1 MLSTMLWTSVE
12 EGKRHMSLY
21 TRMLSCFSHV
31 CFVTLWTVAR
41 QALLSMG
48 LYRQEYWSRLPCPPP
63 GDLPDPG
70 IESASPAASAF
81 RANSLPLRYQGSPK
95 VLNEVISKSTSQ
107 SLTAPTSAPS
117 SSQGRLPAHNLIS
130 KGMLLHL

>member
-1 MLSTMLWTSVE
+1 MLPTMLWTSVE

-21 TRMLSCFSHV
+21 THMLSCFSHV
-31 CFVTLWTVAR
+31 CSVTLRTVAR

-70 IESASPAASAF
+70 IEPASLSSNFLWQAAF
-81 RANSLPLRYQGSPK
+81 LPLIPPGRQ
-95 VLNEVISKSTSQ
+95 
-107 SLTAPTSAPS
+107 LT
-117 SSQGRLPAHNLIS
+117 LY
-130 KGMLLHL
+130 